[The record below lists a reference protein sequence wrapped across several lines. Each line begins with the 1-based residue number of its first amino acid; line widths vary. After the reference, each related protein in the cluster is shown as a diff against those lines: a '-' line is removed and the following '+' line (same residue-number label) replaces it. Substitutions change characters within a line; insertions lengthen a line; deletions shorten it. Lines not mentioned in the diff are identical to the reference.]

1 MDKTKEEQ
9 IQDILNDEVDIEG
22 AEETEKT
29 ERESTSD
36 SYHLHSGNALN
47 SDDIYDITAKEKN
60 KMVVLAGL
68 AGSGKTTIE
77 TSIYQMFQKNTVADF
92 FFAGSKTIQGYE
104 QRAYYTRI
112 RSRGMNPETQRT
124 SLEIGQSFLHLRLW
138 KKETDEFTSLLFA
151 DLSGEA
157 FESHIG
163 RVNDVK
169 KDFPFMDRADF
180 FVGVLDGQLLI
191 DKRARNHT
199 ISGMIELVRTFYD
212 AEVIGK
218 ECTLQI
224 IFSKCDLFSPEIEP
238 VIQKAEQRF
247 RKKFEDKFCDIRFF
261 KVAAMPE
268 NTKNLPVGYGLE
280 GLLRSWL
287 EKKKKV
293 KQEEVKKKL
302 NLSEFDKL
310 SYKWFGRTNG

>member
-1 MDKTKEEQ
+1 M
-9 IQDILNDEVDIEG
+9 
-22 AEETEKT
+22 
-29 ERESTSD
+29 
-36 SYHLHSGNALN
+36 
-47 SDDIYDITAKEKN
+47 
-60 KMVVLAGL
+60 
-68 AGSGKTTIE
+68 
-77 TSIYQMFQKNTVADF
+77 
-92 FFAGSKTIQGYE
+92 
-104 QRAYYTRI
+104 
-112 RSRGMNPETQRT
+112 
-124 SLEIGQSFLHLRLW
+124 RLW

-238 VIQKAEQRF
+238 VIQKQNNGF
-247 RKKFEDKFCDIRFF
+247 
-261 KVAAMPE
+261 V
-268 NTKNLPVGYGLE
+268 KNLKINFVI
-280 GLLRSWL
+280 SDFS
-287 EKKKKV
+287 
-293 KQEEVKKKL
+293 KL
-302 NLSEFDKL
+302 QRCGK
-310 SYKWFGRTNG
+310 Y